1 MRKTRQISLKLD
13 SDNDKIRLKLKNET
27 DGANKNSQRA
37 GDREMVDVTN
47 ITP

>member
-13 SDNDKIRLKLKNET
+13 SENDKIRLKLKKET
-27 DGANKNSQRA
+27 DGANKNIQRA